1 MMGPWEQQV
10 TATIAMTDQ
19 SENSQLRDAAS
30 QTRQLFIKHLKEDNF
45 VLFFQPIVPAAVNSP
60 DPSLREI
67 LVRYREEEE
76 DLLPPG
82 SFLPLLQ
89 EEGLLPILDRWVV
102 GRLLTWGRTVQQG
115 GVKMP
120 HCSINLSIDTIR
132 RDDQF
137 GEYVL
142 RGIQKMGVSAAAIT
156 FEIMTVDALAHRQAI
171 AKFIQPL
178 RAAGITFAL
187 SWFAG
192 EEAAFDLAHSLGAS
206 YMKLDGSFAAMV
218 GKYPQEK
225 AKLAVILQRCRK
237 LGLRTICMQVED
249 AESLAHLRM
258 LQVDY
263 VQGFGIEKPRA
274 LEGF

>member
-1 MMGPWEQQV
+1 
-10 TATIAMTDQ
+10 MTDQ
-19 SENSQLRDAAS
+19 GDNSQLRADAS
-30 QTRQLFIKHLKEDNF
+30 TQTRQLFVKHLKEDNF
-45 VLFFQPIVPAAVNSP
+45 VLFFQPIVPAPVSST

-102 GRLLTWGRTVQQG
+102 GRLLTWGRTVQAG

-120 HCSINLSIDTIR
+120 HCTVTLSIDTIR
-132 RDDQF
+132 RDEAFRD
-137 GEYVL
+137 YVL
-142 RGIQKMGVSAAAIT
+142 RGIQKMGVSAASLT
-156 FEIMTVDALAHRQAI
+156 FEIMTVDALAHRDAV
-171 AKFIQPL
+171 ARFMSPL

-192 EEAAFDLAHSLGAS
+192 EEAVYELAPTLGIS
-206 YMKLDGSFAAMV
+206 YIKIDGSFAVMV
-218 GKYPQEK
+218 KKYPQEK
-225 AKLAVILQRCRK
+225 ARLGAIVQRCRK
-237 LGLRTICMQVED
+237 LGMRTICMQVED
-249 AESLAHLRM
+249 AETLAHLRT
-258 LQVDY
+258 LHIDY
-263 VQGFGIEKPRA
+263 VQGFGIEKPKA